1 MKATK
6 LKYQLTIPTV
16 FIVLVLMIINI
27 FFVFH
32 IQEKQAIS
40 ELREKGLVLTQQLVS
55 TWEFLSINQ
64 HRINT
69 TSDGEFEFK
78 GLNCSTAGMS
88 IGVIF
93 AEKNGYKIR
102 YVNTNPRNSLN
113 EPDLFEAEVL
123 EKFRGDEA
131 LTSYW
136 ELTKDEGRRYFR
148 YITPMRI
155 DESCLECHGEPV
167 GELDISGYPKE
178 GMKIGDLAGAIS
190 ITMPT
195 NIQDQAI
202 VFNMFWQCI
211 TFTLLIIVCVL
222 AIYYFVNRRVTN
234 PIEHLEQAVKQVGKG
249 NLDINLEYFNAAEE
263 LEDLAYHFDSM
274 AKQLKE
280 LYSDLE
286 HKVEERTIELE
297 KANEQLQ
304 IKQAQLEK
312 ENALLKEDSQYKTDF
327 LAMVSHELRTPLTAI
342 IVFSE
347 ILLKKKNF
355 VDSEEEQILGEI
367 KENSEVLLYMINN
380 ILDLA
385 RIETGK
391 KLLKI
396 ETLDLVDVI
405 NNVESVVRPLAQR
418 NDINLTTGV
427 DRGVPL
433 IQGDYEK
440 VRRII
445 ENLAGNAIKF
455 TPAGGN
461 VSIRAA
467 LAEEPGYIKIM
478 VQDDGIGISQENQAH
493 IFEKFVQVDSS
504 SSRRF
509 NGSGLGLALAKEFTE
524 LHGGTITVES
534 ELNQGSTFVVYLP
547 IGKEKGDGQN
557 ENHAS

>member
-312 ENALLKEDSQYKTDF
+312 VNALLKEDSQYKTDF

>member
-312 ENALLKEDSQYKTDF
+312 VNALLKEDSQYKTDF

-405 NNVESVVRPLAQR
+405 NNVESVVRPLAHR

-427 DRGVPL
+427 DRGVRL